1 MPDQTPDPTPAEL
14 RVREGGRVLRVSYA
28 GGMTVSIAAE
38 RLRAAT
44 PSADKSE
51 APAGVTIVGVESVG
65 NYAARFVFSDGH
77 DSGVCNWT
85 RLRLPATTRGG
96 APQRSGGAVAP
107 RPSERCTITESV
119 QWPNL

>member
-14 RVREGGRVLRVSYA
+14 RVREGGRVLRVSYT

-51 APAGVTIVGVESVG
+51 ALPGVTIVGVETIG
-65 NYAARFVFSDGH
+65 NYAARFTFSDGH
-77 DSGVCNWT
+77 DTGLYTWKL
-85 RLRLPATTRGG
+85 LRELAEATAG
-96 APQRSGGAVAP
+96 
-107 RPSERCTITESV
+107 
-119 QWPNL
+119 